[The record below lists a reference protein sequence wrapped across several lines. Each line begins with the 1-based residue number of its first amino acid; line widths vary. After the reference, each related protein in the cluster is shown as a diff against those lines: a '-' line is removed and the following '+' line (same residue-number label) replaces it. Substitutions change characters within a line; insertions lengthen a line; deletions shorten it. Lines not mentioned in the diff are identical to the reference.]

1 MNFATTPT
9 NKHHQPK
16 TTSKK
21 TMKPQIDNRP
31 FAGLRD
37 ILISANKP
45 NVHTWKE
52 DGVDHINL
60 GMGTTRLGANLSLS
74 GVSSFKHSR
83 LGRFKTLFGF
93 WNYVANV
100 EQDDRYRVL
109 NDKEIRAFNRQKD
122 IKRTPRRVRNF
133 IAIILDAQWQRIT
146 GNERLLTA
154 VKESSLPFDCY
165 KLNGEVRE
173 RTSYEYWFVPAMEEM
188 RKCIKEGREFNVR
201 PYMQDRGFDLYVDLI
216 ANPAPPIPTP
226 SPVEEA
232 NTALVQTPQY
242 LMHFSTSVEPDGYA
256 EALSFIDTNAIDL
269 DTALLDLMGISISAV
284 NGQDQ
289 ETTVEL
295 NLDKLA
301 PVEGSS
307 TIKLFDPNQ
316 VARVIESDTGREV
329 ITAYS
334 DELGRIKVDLGFDL
348 DPGVV
353 AVLTFGVVG
362 VPK

>member
-1 MNFATTPT
+1 MTSMTTT
-9 NKHHQPK
+9 HNRHQPK
-16 TTSKK
+16 TGKK

-201 PYMQDRGFDLYVDLI
+201 PYMQDRNFDLYVDLI
-216 ANPAPPIPTP
+216 ANPAPPIPTAV
-226 SPVEEA
+226 PVEESCS
-232 NTALVQTPQY
+232 
-242 LMHFSTSVEPDGYA
+242 STDTQENINGPVTISSVLNSEGYFDV
-256 EALSFIDTNAIDL
+256 LPSIDSS
-269 DTALLDLMGISISAV
+269 GV
-284 NGQDQ
+284 
-289 ETTVEL
+289 
-295 NLDKLA
+295 NLDDVSLYVSNIVFRTEA
-301 PVEGSS
+301 TDTSCEVLQVFSDLGY
-307 TIKLFDPNQ
+307 IKLFDPNQ
-316 VARVIESDTGREV
+316 SLKLMTRDPDEEV
-329 ITAYS
+329 MTIYS
-334 DELGRIKVDLGFDL
+334 DELGRIKADFHYDLNPNVEVTMDIEL
-348 DPGVV
+348 RQT
-353 AVLTFGVVG
+353 ASNNA
-362 VPK
+362 